1 MKSRD
6 AIARIRVSRF
16 SRDVSRV
23 RRISAGEKRLKIS
36 SVVSGSSQNYS
47 YQLAKVCT
55 CTMTLTEVQYGSSA
69 GMFFSSE
76 SLKMPFLKTSF
87 ESEAP
92 IADHSRH
99 ESMLTL

>member
-6 AIARIRVSRF
+6 VIARISVSRF

-23 RRISAGEKRLKIS
+23 RRISAGENRLKTS
-36 SVVSGSSQNYS
+36 SVVSGSSQNYVR
-47 YQLAKVCT
+47 QLLGMCECA
-55 CTMTLTEVQYGSSA
+55 MTLTEVQYGSSA

-99 ESMLTL
+99 